1 MNQWKE
7 VDNIL
12 VRTFEFADFNKAWS
26 FLEKV
31 AEQARK
37 HNHHPTIENT
47 YNKVTLTLTT
57 HDEDDQVTQK
67 DRDLAASI
75 NSIL

>member
-1 MNQWKE
+1 MDQWTQI
-7 VDNIL
+7 DNTL
-12 VRTFEFADFNKAWS
+12 VRTYEFADFDAAWS

-31 AEQARK
+31 AEKARQ

-57 HDEDDQVTQK
+57 HDEGNQVTDK

-75 NSIL
+75 NTLY

>member
-1 MNQWKE
+1 MNTWIEIQ
-7 VDNIL
+7 NAL
-12 VRTFEFADFNKAWS
+12 VKKYEFSDFDKAWF

-57 HDEDDQVTQK
+57 HDQGNKVTQE
-67 DRDLAASI
+67 DRDLAHSI
-75 NSIL
+75 DNII